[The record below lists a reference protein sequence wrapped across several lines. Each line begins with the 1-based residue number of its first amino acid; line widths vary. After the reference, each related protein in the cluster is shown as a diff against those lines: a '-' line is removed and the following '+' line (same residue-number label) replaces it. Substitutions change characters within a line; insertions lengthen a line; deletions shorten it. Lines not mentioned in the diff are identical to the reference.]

1 MQNKNKNKIKIMDMP
16 QGERP
21 RERLAKYGAEALS
34 NAELLAII
42 LRTGSQGET
51 AVDVG
56 NKLLKRYG
64 GNLRELFTTD
74 VNELSKMK
82 GLGFVKAVQLK
93 ACLELAK
100 RIFEYKP
107 EKNQVRSTQDVVNML
122 MPELQFEKQEK
133 LFAVFLDT
141 KNYLIK
147 RKLVSVGG
155 IDVNVFKPKEIL
167 YMAVRENS
175 SAMIIVHNHPS
186 GDPEP
191 SEDDIKITKKLVEAG
206 GVIGIPLQDHIVIG
220 DGTYISMKERGII

>member
-1 MQNKNKNKIKIMDMP
+1 MQNENKIKIMDMP

-56 NKLLKRYG
+56 NKLLKMYDS
-64 GNLRELFTTD
+64 NLRELFTTD

-122 MPELQFEKQEK
+122 MPELRFEKQEK
-133 LFAVFLDT
+133 LFAVFLGT

-206 GVIGIPLQDHIVIG
+206 KVIGIPLRDHIVIG

>member
-1 MQNKNKNKIKIMDMP
+1 MAKPEYKMKIRDLP
-16 QGERP
+16 TVERP
-21 RERLAKYGAEALS
+21 RERLTKYGAEALS

-42 LRTGSQGET
+42 LRMGSRGET

-56 NKLLKRYG
+56 NKLLKMYD
-64 GNLRELFTTD
+64 GNLRELFTAD
-74 VNELSKMK
+74 VNELSKIK
-82 GLGFVKAVQLK
+82 GLGFAKAVQLK

-107 EKNQVRSTQDVVNML
+107 EKNQVRSIQDVVNML
-122 MPELQFEKQEK
+122 MPEFQFEKQEK
-133 LFAVFLDT
+133 LFAVFLGT

-167 YMAVRENS
+167 YMAVKENS
-175 SAMIIVHNHPS
+175 SAIIIAHNHPS

-191 SEDDIKITKKLVEAG
+191 SDDDIRITKKLVEAG
-206 GVIGIPLQDHIVIG
+206 KVIGIPVRDHIIIG
-220 DGTYISMKERGII
+220 DGCYISMKEKGII

>member
-1 MQNKNKNKIKIMDMP
+1 MIKKYNH
-16 QGERP
+16 
-21 RERLAKYGAEALS
+21 LA
-34 NAELLAII
+34 
-42 LRTGSQGET
+42 
-51 AVDVG
+51 
-56 NKLLKRYG
+56 
-64 GNLRELFTTD
+64 
-74 VNELSKMK
+74 
-82 GLGFVKAVQLK
+82 VKAVQLK

-122 MPELQFEKQEK
+122 MPELRFEKQEK
-133 LFAVFLDT
+133 LFAVFLGT

-206 GVIGIPLQDHIVIG
+206 RVIGIPIQDHIIIG

>member
-1 MQNKNKNKIKIMDMP
+1 MDNKTLLSLPKE
-16 QGERP
+16 ERP

-34 NAELLAII
+34 NAELLALI

-56 NKLLKRYG
+56 NKLLKMYD
-64 GNLRELFTTD
+64 GNLRELFTAD
-74 VNELSKMK
+74 VNELSKIK
-82 GLGFVKAVQLK
+82 GLGFAKAIQLK
-93 ACLELAK
+93 TCLELAK

-122 MPELQFEKQEK
+122 MPELRFEKQEK
-133 LFAVFLDT
+133 LFAVFLGT

-155 IDVNVFKPKEIL
+155 IDINVFKPKEIL

-191 SEDDIKITKKLVEAG
+191 SEDDVKITKKLVEAG
-206 GVIGIPLQDHIVIG
+206 KVIGIPLLDHIIIG

>member
-1 MQNKNKNKIKIMDMP
+1 MQNENKIKIMDMP

-21 RERLAKYGAEALS
+21 RERLTKYGAEALS

-56 NKLLKRYG
+56 NKLLKMYG

-74 VNELSKMK
+74 VNELSKIK

-133 LFAVFLDT
+133 LFAVFLGT

-191 SEDDIKITKKLVEAG
+191 SEDDIKITKKLAEAG
-206 GVIGIPLQDHIVIG
+206 EVIGIPLQDHIIIG
-220 DGTYISMKERGII
+220 DGRYISMKERGIV

>member
-1 MQNKNKNKIKIMDMP
+1 MQNENKIKIMDMP

-56 NKLLKRYG
+56 NKLLKMYE

-74 VNELSKMK
+74 VNELSKIK

-122 MPELQFEKQEK
+122 MPELRFEKQEK
-133 LFAVFLDT
+133 LFAVFLGT

-206 GVIGIPLQDHIVIG
+206 KVIGIPLQDHIIIG

>member
-1 MQNKNKNKIKIMDMP
+1 MQNENKIKIMDMP

-21 RERLAKYGAEALS
+21 RERLTKYGAEALS

-56 NKLLKRYG
+56 NKLLKMYG

-74 VNELSKMK
+74 VNELSKIK

-93 ACLELAK
+93 VCLELAK

-133 LFAVFLDT
+133 LFAVFLGT

-191 SEDDIKITKKLVEAG
+191 SEDDIKITKKLAEAG
-206 GVIGIPLQDHIVIG
+206 EVIGIPLQDHIIIG
-220 DGTYISMKERGII
+220 DGRYISMKERGIV

>member
-1 MQNKNKNKIKIMDMP
+1 MQNENKIKIMDMP

-51 AVDVG
+51 AVDIG
-56 NKLLKRYG
+56 HKLLKRYDS
-64 GNLRELFTTD
+64 NLRELFTTD
-74 VNELSKMK
+74 VNELSKIK

-133 LFAVFLDT
+133 LFAVFLGT

-191 SEDDIKITKKLVEAG
+191 SEEDIKITKKLVEAG
-206 GVIGIPLQDHIVIG
+206 KVIGIPIRDHIIIG

>member
-1 MQNKNKNKIKIMDMP
+1 MQNENKIKIMDMP

-56 NKLLKRYG
+56 NKLLKMYDS
-64 GNLRELFTTD
+64 NLRELFTTD
-74 VNELSKMK
+74 VNELSKIK

-122 MPELQFEKQEK
+122 MPELRFEKQEK
-133 LFAVFLDT
+133 LFAVFLGT

-206 GVIGIPLQDHIVIG
+206 KVIGIPIRDHIIIG

>member
-1 MQNKNKNKIKIMDMP
+1 MQNENKIKIMDMP

-56 NKLLKRYG
+56 NKLLKMYE

-133 LFAVFLDT
+133 LFAVFLGT

-155 IDVNVFKPKEIL
+155 SDVNVFNPKEIL

-175 SAMIIVHNHPS
+175 SAIIIAHNHPS

-191 SEDDIKITKKLVEAG
+191 SEEDIKITKKLVEAG
-206 GVIGIPLQDHIVIG
+206 KVIGIPIRDHIIIG